1 MTIPCAFPMS
11 KMCFFLYDLYGI
23 KLLVHVQ
30 GALASTIGEG
40 VVKNGAKNGVDC
52 QH

>member
-1 MTIPCAFPMS
+1 MS

-30 GALASTIGEG
+30 GALASSIGEG